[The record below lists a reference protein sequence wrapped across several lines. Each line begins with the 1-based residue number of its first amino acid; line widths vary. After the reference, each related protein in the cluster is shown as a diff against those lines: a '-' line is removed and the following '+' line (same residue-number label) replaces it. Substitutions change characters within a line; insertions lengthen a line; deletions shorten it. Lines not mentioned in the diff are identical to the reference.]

1 MTFRGSRLRDGVGT
15 GERRIQPLR
24 ASLVLLISCV
34 SIATFTASILAAV
47 ENVSEQAGTIE
58 NRAGVVRNQEAAGSI
73 PARST
78 TLNAI
83 VRATYKSG
91 AEGDQKSVG
100 RLGDGGPSL
109 ERFSGAAVV
118 EVGRCRAIVSALSAD
133 DPTRHDPTN
142 YFRNRWSYTLTP
154 IEGEASC
161 ISPTAQTLTTVESAV
176 RRSHAAIDIG
186 GVRLFITPGEPEL
199 QERLLRNEGA
209 CERNDQLVTISV
221 DGAGR
226 TVILIEDP
234 DWLPWTR
241 VRC

>member
-1 MTFRGSRLRDGVGT
+1 MIRDGVGT
-15 GERRIQPLR
+15 GERKVQPFR

-34 SIATFTASILAAV
+34 SMSTFTASILAAV
-47 ENVSEQAGTIE
+47 ENVSEQAGTGE

-78 TLNAI
+78 TLNPI

-154 IEGEASC
+154 IEGESSC
-161 ISPTAQTLTTVESAV
+161 IGPTPQTLTTVESAV
-176 RRSHAAIDIG
+176 RRSRAAIDIG